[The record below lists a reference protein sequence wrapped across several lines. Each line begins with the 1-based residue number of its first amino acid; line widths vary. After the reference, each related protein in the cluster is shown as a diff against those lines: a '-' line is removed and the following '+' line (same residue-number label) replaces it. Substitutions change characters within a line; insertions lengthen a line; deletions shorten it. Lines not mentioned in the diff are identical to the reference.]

1 MQSQLKRKVLAIG
14 FVALFAFVTT
24 IGATFAWFTIG
35 GATNI
40 EPVQLTVTSS
50 TSLLIRMDNPDY
62 DYANGAGQAYYQNP
76 SNYVS
81 TLDTATI
88 LAAYAYDNIRFR
100 PVTTTNG
107 TTITYRDPAEQI
119 QPSSSVASEGDGQYI
134 EFKVWIMSQSV
145 SVVVALQDYNISAT
159 NANTNKNDVI
169 ESIRMSLTAASTTLI
184 YGIDKDYDFEFYV
197 DDEGFDSVDE
207 ENNIAPDG
215 VPAALAL
222 LHGVF
227 NKTTGSGTLGESV
240 AQNIS
245 GATSFITLTANVP
258 TQVTIRIWS
267 EGWDVDSDNNIIR
280 ANFALGFTF
289 AVKQVL

>member
-14 FVALFAFVTT
+14 FVALFAFITT

-50 TSLLIRMDNPDY
+50 TSLLIRMDNPAMNY
-62 DYANGAGQAYYQNP
+62 SQPEGEAYYKNP

-81 TLDTATI
+81 TLDTGTI
-88 LAAYAYDNIRFR
+88 LDAYAYNNIRFR
-100 PVTTTNG
+100 PVTTVDG
-107 TTITYRDPAEQI
+107 TTITYRDPAAPI
-119 QPSSSVASEGDGQYI
+119 QPSSSVDNLGDGQYI

-169 ESIRMSLTAASTTLI
+169 DSIRMSLTAASTTLI
-184 YGIDKDYDFEFYV
+184 YGVDKDYDFEFVV
-197 DDEGFDSVDE
+197 DDEGYSVVPE
-207 ENNIAPDG
+207 ENEAPAE
-215 VPAALAL
+215 VTALTSI
-222 LHGVF
+222 HGIF
-227 NKTTGSGTLGESV
+227 NKTTGTATPGESV
-240 AQNIS
+240 YQNIG
-245 GATSFITLTANVP
+245 GATSFINLTADVP

-280 ANFALGFTF
+280 ANFSLGFTF